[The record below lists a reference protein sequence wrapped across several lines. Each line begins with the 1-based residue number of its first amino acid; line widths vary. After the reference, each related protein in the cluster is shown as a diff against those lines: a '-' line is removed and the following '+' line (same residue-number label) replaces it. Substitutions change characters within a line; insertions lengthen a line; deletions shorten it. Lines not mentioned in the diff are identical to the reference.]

1 MLNDTLSFPCPSCKE
16 IINDR
21 MEQCRFCGA
30 PVDKGIARM
39 LAETQAKVNQAC
51 SDASY
56 MKTVAFVMW
65 AFLGI
70 SLIPFVP
77 LVYYG
82 FVITF
87 VILIVLIVRWQL
99 RFSNINT
106 SDPDYV
112 KARRS
117 KNIAFV
123 LWLVAL
129 PVGFIFREV
138 LFYLIFR

>member
-21 MEQCRFCGA
+21 AEQCRYCGA
-30 PVDKGIARM
+30 PVDKGVARM

-56 MKTVAFVMW
+56 MKTAAFVMW
-65 AFLGI
+65 GFLGV

-87 VILIVLIVRWQL
+87 VVLIVLIIRWQL

-106 SDPDYV
+106 SDPDYA

-117 KNIAFV
+117 KNLALA
-123 LWLVAL
+123 LWLAAL
-129 PVGFIFREV
+129 PVGFVVREV
-138 LFYLIFR
+138 LVYLIVR

>member
-30 PVDKGIARM
+30 PVDKGIAQM
-39 LAETQAKVNQAC
+39 LAETQARVNQAY

-56 MKTVAFVMW
+56 MKTAAFVMW
-65 AFLGI
+65 AFLGL
-70 SLIPFVP
+70 SFIPFAP
-77 LVYYG
+77 LVEYG
-82 FVITF
+82 FIITF
-87 VILIVLIVRWQL
+87 VVVIVLVIRWQL
-99 RFSNINT
+99 RFSHLNT
-106 SDPDYV
+106 SDPDYA

-117 KNIAFV
+117 KNLSLV

-129 PVGFIFREV
+129 PVGFIFRGV
-138 LFYLIFR
+138 LFYLILR